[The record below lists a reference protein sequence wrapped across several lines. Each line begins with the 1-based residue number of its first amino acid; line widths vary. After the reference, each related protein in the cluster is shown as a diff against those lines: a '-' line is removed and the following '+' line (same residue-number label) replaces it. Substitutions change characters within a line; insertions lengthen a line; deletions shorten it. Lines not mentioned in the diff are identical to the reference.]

1 MKKIDLHVHT
11 IMKKGIMRMG
21 THTTFATPEELKAMY
36 ERLGIEKGVI
46 LPEINFECASHMQSN
61 EDAYRIVQKYPD
73 LFYWFCNIDPRMG
86 SNNTKMDLSPVI
98 TGYKKLGAKGV
109 GEVCANLY
117 FDDPFMENLF
127 YHCEKND
134 MPVLF
139 HIGPQIGGCYGIVDD
154 PGLPRLE
161 KVLKKF
167 SGLHFIGHS
176 QPFWA
181 EIGSGLTKENRNGY
195 PVGKVNPGRLV
206 ELFDLYPNLYGDL
219 SAGSGYNAV
228 SRDPEFGYSFIE
240 KYQDRLY
247 FGTDICAPENDM
259 KLSFW
264 LDDALNIGKISKTA
278 YEKVSRINALKLIN
292 RIHF

>member
-1 MKKIDLHVHT
+1 MFKKIDMHVHT

-21 THTTFATPEELKAMY
+21 TNTTFATPEELSLMY
-36 ERLGIEKGVI
+36 DRLGIEKGVI

-61 EDAYRIVQKYPD
+61 EDAYRIVQKFPD

-86 SNNTKMDLSPVI
+86 NNDIHMNLTPVI
-98 TGYKKLGAKGV
+98 ESYKQLGAKGV
-109 GEVCANLY
+109 GEVCANLP

-127 YHCEKND
+127 YHCEKTQ

-139 HIGPQIGGCYGIVDD
+139 HIGPKVGGCYGIVDD
-154 PGLPRLE
+154 LGLPRLE
-161 KVLKKF
+161 KMLNKYP
-167 SGLHFIGHS
+167 GLQFIGHS

-181 EIGSGLTKENRNGY
+181 EIGVLDQNQRNGY
-195 PVGKVNPGRLV
+195 PTGKVVPGRLV
-206 ELFDLYPNLYGDL
+206 ELFDRYPNLSGDL
-219 SAGSGYNAV
+219 SAGSGFNAV

-259 KLSFW
+259 ELSFW
-264 LDDALNIGKISKTA
+264 LDDAVKSNHISQTA
-278 YEKVSRINALKLIN
+278 YEKVSRVNALKLLEG
-292 RIHF
+292 